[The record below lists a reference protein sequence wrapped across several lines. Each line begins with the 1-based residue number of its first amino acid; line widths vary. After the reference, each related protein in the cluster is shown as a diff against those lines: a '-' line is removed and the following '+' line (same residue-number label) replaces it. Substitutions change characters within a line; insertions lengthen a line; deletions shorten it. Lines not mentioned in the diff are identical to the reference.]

1 MHLSTFCADIQFVIL
16 DAKAKAERVRVHFK
30 NTVQVANA
38 IRGMTLIRAKK
49 FLNNVLKHIE
59 AVPFRGPFNGGP
71 GRHAQAKNWKTSQ
84 CRWPTKAV
92 RAMLE
97 ILRNAEANAKNRSLS
112 KSKLFVAHAHVNKAA
127 LIRRRTFR
135 AHGRINAYMSSPSHI
150 EIVLEE
156 KQTATKSAP
165 AAEAAVEQVEQQ

>member
-1 MHLSTFCADIQFVIL
+1 MPSTSYCYEPQTSKH
-16 DAKAKAERVRVHFK
+16 AKAKAERVRVHFK

-71 GRHAQAKNWKTSQ
+71 GRHAQAKNWKVSQ
-84 CRWPTKAV
+84 CRWPTKSV

-97 ILRNAEANAKNRSLS
+97 ILRNAEANAKTRGLT
-112 KSKLFVAHAHVNKAA
+112 KPKLVIAHAHVNKAA

-135 AHGRINAYMSSPSHI
+135 AHGRINAYMCTPSHI

-156 KQTATKSAP
+156 KQVATKAP
-165 AAEAAVEQVEQQ
+165 ETAAAVEEVKQQ